1 MKKTITL
8 IVALTIDGEY
18 FDVEVT
24 EPESSCNT
32 KFQDIP
38 YMPDEHPEFNE
49 AIGNEIYSWASLGMD
64 ELNEEEAE

>member
-8 IVALTIDGEY
+8 EVTITIDDEY

-24 EPESSCNT
+24 EPESGCNT

-38 YMPDEHPEFNE
+38 YMPDEHLEFNE
-49 AIGNEIYSWASLGMD
+49 AIGNEVYSWVSVGID

>member
-8 IVALTIDGEY
+8 EVTITINDEY

-24 EPESSCNT
+24 EAESGYNT

-38 YMPDEHPEFNE
+38 YMPDEHPEFNK
-49 AIGNEIYSWASLGMD
+49 AIGNEVYSWVSVGID